1 MKEPNKKMFHISTTV
16 ALYISMMFFF
26 IQQTYKYFQGQD
38 YSESLVKIM
47 VATLVSFALGM
58 ILDMVFEGKEFKIE
72 MSFVRYFS
80 LIMFLVLSN
89 IIGLLRREDP
99 RYTIGMFAALGLALF
114 MGMLMKV
121 ILDVLFRSS
130 NN

>member
-58 ILDMVFEGKEFKIE
+58 ILDIVFEGKEFKIE

>member
-16 ALYISMMFFF
+16 ALYISTMFFF

-58 ILDMVFEGKEFKIE
+58 ILDIVFEGKEFKIE
-72 MSFVRYFS
+72 ISFIRYFS